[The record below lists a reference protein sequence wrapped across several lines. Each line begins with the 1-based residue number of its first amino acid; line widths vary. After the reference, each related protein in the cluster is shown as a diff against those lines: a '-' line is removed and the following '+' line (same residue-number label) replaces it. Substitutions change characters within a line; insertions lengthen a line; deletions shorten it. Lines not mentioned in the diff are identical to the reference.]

1 VDGEVVHV
9 GERGENPFELREASQ
24 RGLSVSRCS

>member
-9 GERGENPFELREASQ
+9 GERGENPF
-24 RGLSVSRCS
+24 GLLGDAVAF